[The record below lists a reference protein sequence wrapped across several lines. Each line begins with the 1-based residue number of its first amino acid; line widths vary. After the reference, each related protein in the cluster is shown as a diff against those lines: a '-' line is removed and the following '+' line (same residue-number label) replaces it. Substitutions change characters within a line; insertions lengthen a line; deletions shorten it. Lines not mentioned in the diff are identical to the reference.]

1 MYVVSGS
8 FRIDSSDTY
17 VSGDFVSTTT
27 TGSWQTLTGYITAT
41 ASGSNYIWLRSM
53 LDGAVGEV
61 SEFYVDSVS
70 IQELGEGWTLVG
82 VNATNTITFESGGAR
97 VNSVD
102 ANISLRQ
109 DALEVGKSYKLTC
122 DITETTGALALDGS
136 VGGSTIILDE
146 GFNEVYFTA
155 LIDTLKIKRYSVVS
169 NVLIDNISVKETG
182 LDWISPD
189 AGVVNTF
196 SATGLTMTSVNGT
209 GDNTIQQVGV
219 TADDQAYKVDYNIV
233 GSSLAAGN
241 YLQFYNGAT
250 YVNMKTSVGNHILHF
265 TRSGSDDSVFL
276 KLASNDGSLT
286 DTVDIGSITIVE
298 VQGWTLEDGK
308 LVGDLPDLAKSAT
321 QDIGAIAGNSYKAT
335 MDVALAEEELITN
348 GSFRQVGTNVVD
360 CGDFSCA
367 VPTDYW
373 AFGTGW
379 SATFE
384 GLGIASPYTVY

>member
-1 MYVVSGS
+1 MIESCDTNNNKRRCWIREFRNGKKSHGTASSSLYQNVLGVESKTYKITGTVSNYTSGTLQVGGS
-8 FRIDSSDTY
+8 SNALE
-17 VSGDFVSTTT
+17 VSGD
-27 TGSWQTLTGYITAT
+27 
-41 ASGSNYIWLRSM
+41 
-53 LDGAVGEV
+53 GAFIHYRV
-61 SEFYVDSVS
+61 
-70 IQELGEGWTLVG
+70 WTSDPNLY
-82 VNATNTITFESGGAR
+82 
-97 VNSVD
+97 
-102 ANISLRQ
+102 L
-109 DALEVGKSYKLTC
+109 KSKPG
-122 DITETTGALALDGS
+122 D
-136 VGGSTIILDE
+136 
-146 GFNEVYFTA
+146 GFNGSIT
-155 LIDTLKIKRYSVVS
+155 
-169 NVLIDNISVKETG
+169 NISVKETG
-182 LDWISPD
+182 LDWVSPD
-189 AGVVNTF
+189 AGTVNTF

-348 GSFRQVGTNVVD
+348 GSFREVGADLVLD
-360 CGDFSCA
+360 GDFPLPNDNWLIAAS
-367 VPTDYW
+367 TTIN
-373 AFGTGW
+373 GG
-379 SATFE
+379 SATFG
-384 GLGIASPYTVY
+384 GLGTVADMLAGAFALRVEADGGVVEAQSCLISDLTFLTENP